1 MGKNIAKFG
10 KTKKNPESMFQQ
22 VFKKIIT
29 ISLTITKEKRVNLNK
44 ITRQLF

>member
-10 KTKKNPESMFQQ
+10 KTNKNPESMFQQ

-29 ISLTITKEKRVNLNK
+29 ICLTITKKGG
-44 ITRQLF
+44 